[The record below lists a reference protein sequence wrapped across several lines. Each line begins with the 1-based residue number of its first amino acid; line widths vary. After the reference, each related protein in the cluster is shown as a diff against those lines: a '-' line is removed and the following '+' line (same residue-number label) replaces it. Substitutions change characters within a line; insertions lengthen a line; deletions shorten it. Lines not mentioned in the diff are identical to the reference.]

1 MLLTGRN
8 VYSIVNNQQKPYFDA
23 DGKPIMEQSAVA
35 LVDILGFKE
44 RMRAAHENGTEQ
56 EELEWLNQKL
66 QNAHSHIDDPS
77 GVKWRMKVFSDNVIV
92 GYPSLVADSVRF
104 EFSQAC
110 WNMVHLQLQL
120 ARDGLFMRGGIA
132 VGSIHIGDNLVF
144 GHLLNELAEAEKRA
158 SYPRIILLQ
167 SAEHFVDARPDIKAN
182 GRYTNSVFVDENN
195 ARYINYL
202 YPVCNRRDSE
212 GVEILLIHKDN
223 IESNMERFGE
233 NPDILQKYIWAAKY
247 HNLSCRQSRFY
258 NDPSFM
264 IPIRTTGSMA

>member
-23 DGKPIMEQSAVA
+23 DGKPIMEQSVVA
-35 LVDILGFKE
+35 IVDILGYKD
-44 RMRAAHENGTEQ
+44 RMRTAHENGTEQ

-120 ARDGLFMRGGIA
+120 ARDGLFIRGGIA

-167 SAEHFVDARPDIKAN
+167 SAEQFVDARPDIKAN
-182 GRYTNSVFVDENN
+182 GRYTDCVFVDYDNV
-195 ARYINYL
+195 RFINYL
-202 YPVCNRRDSE
+202 HPVHTGRDPSKE
-212 GVEILLIHKDN
+212 AIILLNHKGS
-223 IESNMERFGE
+223 IKSNLERFRE
-233 NPDILQKYIWAAKY
+233 NPDIYKKYIWTAKY
-247 HNLSCRQSRFY
+247 HNFSCRQSRFY
-258 NDPSFM
+258 NDPVFL
-264 IPIRTTGSMA
+264 IRI